1 MRRRLPRAL
10 LLPLLLLTAACA
22 GARSSTS
29 VLSPPGDGEGGTAG
43 GVRHISWA
51 EIEATADDAL
61 TAWDLIQRLR
71 PAMLRPRAFSL
82 RGRGGGGVSVVA
94 YLDNVRLTDLRSLQN
109 VWREQVYEIRYVSA
123 SDATTRWG
131 TGHAS
136 GAILVIT
143 RR

>member
-1 MRRRLPRAL
+1 M
-10 LLPLLLLTAACA
+10 
-22 GARSSTS
+22 
-29 VLSPPGDGEGGTAG
+29 
-43 GVRHISWA
+43 RHISWA

-82 RGRGGGGVSVVA
+82 RGRGGGAVSVVA

>member
-1 MRRRLPRAL
+1 MRQRLHRAL
-10 LLPLLLLTAACA
+10 LLPLLLVSAACA
-22 GARSSTS
+22 GARSGTAAS
-29 VLSPPGDGEGGTAG
+29 VEDAEGGATG

-51 EIEATADDAL
+51 EIDATGDNAL

-82 RGRGGGGVSVVA
+82 RGGRGSPAVSPVA
-94 YLDNVRLTDLRSLQN
+94 YLDDVRLNDLRSLQQ
-109 VWREQVYEIRYVSA
+109 VWREQIYEIRYLSA
-123 SDATTRWG
+123 SEATTRWG

-136 GAILVIT
+136 GAILVVT

>member
-1 MRRRLPRAL
+1 MRTPLLRVL
-10 LLPLLLLTAACA
+10 LLALVLLSAACA

-29 VLSPPGDGEGGTAG
+29 APVDDGEGGAVG
-43 GVRHISWA
+43 GLRHISWA
-51 EIEATADDAL
+51 EIEATGDNSL

-71 PAMLRPRAFSL
+71 PAMLRPRTFSL
-82 RGRGGGGVSVVA
+82 RGGRSSAAVSPVA
-94 YLDNVRLTDLRSLQN
+94 YLDNVRLNDLRSLQQ
-109 VWREQVYEIRYVSA
+109 VWREQVYEIRYLSA
-123 SDATTRWG
+123 SEATTRWG